1 MSMQPSRES
10 PGRVPGPRR
19 APVLIGVGVVS
30 VGLAAVAGGALWLP
44 RENSVDKSN
53 ALMRGSVAALI
64 TLGVVLG
71 VLAVARGMGWLRVA
85 WLQRSLLVA
94 GALVLVAFAALAGI
108 ATAEDDPEEASPPD
122 LRDLDLNAPPSLPAA
137 PGTAFQVDNDGDG
150 LPDRAAD
157 GSVVLVLDRDGDGV
171 ADVQLVPCP
180 DRPDSVDVDPGE
192 GRVVLD
198 LNCDGA
204 IDGTI
209 TLDPELVRARPGD
222 EIVPSE
228 LDIRDLDVNELDPDD
243 IDDRERQDDLD
254 DPSDE
259 NDTDA
264 PPDEVEDA
272 GGDESSWSSI
282 LTTIAI
288 VVGLAVALLV
298 ASAVA
303 RSLRNRA
310 RGDETEIAEEA
321 AIEAEPEIDDEA
333 VDAAI
338 ESSIE
343 TLLGHPDPRIAV
355 TAAYA
360 VLLDALAEA
369 GFGRLS
375 YETPQAHLARC
386 LLGLRVA
393 PRPMRELLVLFE
405 IAKFSNHPVGES
417 ERQRALAALRSSQDQ
432 LRARNLASADATGW
446 APPGGVA
453 R

>member
-1 MSMQPSRES
+1 MSMQPSRDS

-19 APVLIGVGVVS
+19 APVLIGVGVVA

-44 RENSVDKSN
+44 RENPVDGSN

-71 VLAVARGMGWLRVA
+71 MLVVARGMGWLRAA

-94 GALVLVAFAALAGI
+94 GVLVLVAFAALAGI
-108 ATAEDDPEEASPPD
+108 ATAKDDPEEASPPD
-122 LRDLDLNAPPSLPAA
+122 PRDLNSPSSLPAA

-180 DRPDSVDVDPGE
+180 DRPDSVDIDPGE

-198 LNCDGA
+198 LNCNGS

-209 TLDPELVRARPGD
+209 RLDPELVQARPGD

-228 LDIRDLDVNELDPDD
+228 LDIRELDVSDLDPDD
-243 IDDRERQDDLD
+243 IDDLAPQDAQD

-259 NDTDA
+259 NNAGA
-264 PPDEVEDA
+264 PPDTSDDE

-303 RSLRNRA
+303 SSLRHRT
-310 RGDETEIAEEA
+310 RRDEPEIDEKP
-321 AIEAEPEIDDEA
+321 AIEDEPEIDDEA

-360 VLLDALAEA
+360 VLLDALAQA
-369 GFGRLS
+369 GFGRFS
-375 YETPQAHLARC
+375 YETPQEHLARC
-386 LLGLRVA
+386 LSGLRVA
-393 PRPMRELLVLFE
+393 PGPMRDLLVLFE
-405 IAKFSNHPVGES
+405 IAKFSNHAVGET
-417 ERQRALAALRSSQDQ
+417 ERQRALAALRASQDQ
-432 LRARNLASADATGW
+432 LRARNLASAAAPGW
-446 APPGGVA
+446 APPRGVA